1 MRVEVGD
8 GGSGERAKDGR
19 AGAQGGGAH
28 GAWRRP
34 RHGGFN
40 PGGARG
46 KQVPQTDRHLTRR
59 KRVAIRET
67 RPKKDRGYS
76 DIRPKVGRVGPILPK
91 IGTVSPSR
99 KEILHVLFSML
110 RSENFKFK
118 VLEKDVGANSER
130 YTDEIQISMH

>member
-8 GGSGERAKDGR
+8 GGRGERAKYGR

-76 DIRPKVGRVGPILPK
+76 DISPK
-91 IGTVSPSR
+91 IGAVSPSR